1 MTRIYKH
8 LMFEDSCYK
17 TFEMYSF
24 SAKDTF
30 ILFYNIYVLQS
41 VHQFTTLN

>member
-1 MTRIYKH
+1 MKREYKH

-17 TFEMYSF
+17 AFTMYYD
-24 SAKDTF
+24 KIDTF

-41 VHQFTTLN
+41 VNQFTTLN